1 MNFFLLKDSKSNN
14 EINIIAI
21 KLKYGKSTKT
31 CVSKNGNIEK
41 LPKIKLTVNLKNIFP
56 YFL

>member
-41 LPKIKLTVNLKNIFP
+41 LPKIKLTVNLKLRR
-56 YFL
+56 YS